1 MKNNLKSPPPAPI
14 PFSPPSQND
23 IHLSPASADPYSI
36 PDTPYISAHSNKTT
50 DGNAS
55 YDPKAF
61 DSEYEI
67 RDLSQLPHDIL
78 PEHIVPAN
86 ISKNNQQPDNKASTK
101 SICSKRCI
109 IISIV
114 IISIIIITAT
124 IIGISLH
131 SKSSKTRIEKT
142 DELRHLEQELSE
154 LEQQYHNDGIDNKT
168 ITKANDTDTTQ
179 QNNTN
184 VN

>member
-1 MKNNLKSPPPAPI
+1 MKNDLKSPPPAPT
-14 PFSPPSQND
+14 PLSPPSQND

-36 PDTPYISAHSNKTT
+36 PDTPYISAHSNKAT
-50 DGNAS
+50 DGNASS

-67 RDLSQLPHDIL
+67 RDLSQLPHDIS
-78 PEHIVPAN
+78 PQHIDSAN
-86 ISKNNQQPDNKASTK
+86 ISKNSQKPENKPPTKTLSNRLK

-124 IIGISLH
+124 II
-131 SKSSKTRIEKT
+131 
-142 DELRHLEQELSE
+142 
-154 LEQQYHNDGIDNKT
+154 
-168 ITKANDTDTTQ
+168 
-179 QNNTN
+179 
-184 VN
+184 